1 MEPLGR
7 PTGRPCGEQPRG
19 GQPGGEQTGDERPSG
34 GRLQVPLG
42 DAVPDLPR
50 VPAAAGEDRLRR
62 VLGGNEL
69 SWLVDRV
76 RARIARGAPL
86 DGVVALSGATTAQ
99 RQAAGRLLGRPA
111 GHGSSLSVSLPAIE
125 LALREAGLAADL
137 RSAVETLTGAV
148 PDAVAERARFAQRRD
163 MALQA
168 AATCRHAAQEWFAA
182 WLAELSGDGT
192 LTRLLRAGRDDAL
205 AQAAAVL
212 DRLPAT
218 DLPLPVLAERATGDT
233 KALSGPPLPGLVLH
247 ALARREGTA
256 PPATRAGRRALW
268 EAAGVIV
275 DDLASQ
281 VLVLNVPASGAAL
294 GRWLT
299 ESAVLGV
306 PFRVTLHQLATMPVT
321 LDPGGLR
328 VCENPAVLRA
338 AAADLGPRC
347 EPLVCTEGIPSAA
360 CHRLL
365 SQASVLHWRA
375 DFDWTGLR
383 VVGAAIERY
392 GAVPWR
398 MGAGDYLDAA
408 AAGESETLK
417 GPSAASP
424 WDARLAA
431 EMRASGRAV
440 MEERLIP
447 LLLRDLDRGA
457 AGQFAR

>member
-1 MEPLGR
+1 M
-7 PTGRPCGEQPRG
+7 
-19 GQPGGEQTGDERPSG
+19 
-34 GRLQVPLG
+34 
-42 DAVPDLPR
+42 
-50 VPAAAGEDRLRR
+50 
-62 VLGGNEL
+62 
-69 SWLVDRV
+69 
-76 RARIARGAPL
+76 
-86 DGVVALSGATTAQ
+86 
-99 RQAAGRLLGRPA
+99 
-111 GHGSSLSVSLPAIE
+111 SVSLPAIE
-125 LALREAGLAADL
+125 LALRAAGLAADL
-137 RSAVETLTGAV
+137 RSAVETLTGSV

-163 MALQA
+163 A
-168 AATCRHAAQEWFAA
+168 
-182 WLAELSGDGT
+182 DP
-192 LTRLLRAGRDDAL
+192 AGIGNMPARGPGVVRGVAGGVVRWTARSPGCCGPADDDAL

-233 KALSGPPLPGLVLH
+233 KALSGPPLPGLVLR
-247 ALARREGTA
+247 ALARRQGTA
-256 PPATRAGRRALW
+256 PPATQAGRRALW

-281 VLVLNVPASGAAL
+281 VLVLDVPASGAAL

-299 ESAVLGV
+299 ESAGLGV
-306 PFRVTLHQLATMPVT
+306 PFRVTLHQLSLLCRSRWTYSAGCGYART
-321 LDPGGLR
+321 R
-328 VCENPAVLRA
+328 RCSA
-338 AAADLGPRC
+338 PRRRTSGRDC

-398 MGAGDYLDAA
+398 MAAGDYLDAA

-431 EMRASGRAV
+431 EMQASGRAV

-457 AGQFAR
+457 APTIRPPKMPH

>member
-1 MEPLGR
+1 M
-7 PTGRPCGEQPRG
+7 
-19 GQPGGEQTGDERPSG
+19 
-34 GRLQVPLG
+34 PLG

-50 VPAAAGEDRLRR
+50 VQAAADEDRLRR
-62 VLGGNEL
+62 VLGGSEL

-86 DGVVALSGATTAQ
+86 DGVVTLSGATTAQ

-111 GHGSSLSVSLPAIE
+111 GRGSSLSVSLPAVE
-125 LALREAGLAADL
+125 LALRAAGLAADL

-148 PDAVAERARFAQRRD
+148 PDMTAERARSAQRRD
-163 MALQA
+163 TALQA
-168 AATCRHAAQEWFAA
+168 AMGCRHGGQEWFAA
-182 WLAELSGDGT
+182 WLAELSADGT
-192 LTRLLRAGRDDAL
+192 LTRLLRAGRDGAL

-218 DLPLPVLAERATGDT
+218 ELPLPVLAERATGDT
-233 KALSGPPLPGLVLH
+233 KALSGPPLPGLVLR
-247 ALARREGTA
+247 ALARRQGMA
-256 PPATRAGRRALW
+256 PPATQARRRALW

-299 ESAVLGV
+299 ESAGLGM
-306 PFRVTLHQLATMPVT
+306 PFRVTLHQLTTMPVT
-321 LDPGGLR
+321 LGLGGLR

-417 GPSAASP
+417 GPPAASP
-424 WDARLAA
+424 WDAQLAA

-457 AGQFAR
+457 APTIRPLKVPF

>member
-1 MEPLGR
+1 M
-7 PTGRPCGEQPRG
+7 
-19 GQPGGEQTGDERPSG
+19 
-34 GRLQVPLG
+34 PLG

-62 VLGGNEL
+62 VLGGSEL

-76 RARIARGAPL
+76 RARIARGAPV
-86 DGVVALSGATTAQ
+86 DGVVTLSGATTAQ

-111 GHGSSLSVSLPAIE
+111 GQGSSLSVSLPAVE
-125 LALREAGLAADL
+125 LALRAAGLAADL

-148 PDAVAERARFAQRRD
+148 PDTTAQRARSAQRRD
-163 MALQA
+163 TALQA
-168 AATCRHAAQEWFAA
+168 AMGCRYGGQEWFAA

-192 LTRLLRAGRDDAL
+192 LTRLLGAGRDGAL

-218 DLPLPVLAERATGDT
+218 ELPLPVLAERATGDT
-233 KALSGPPLPGLVLH
+233 KALSVPPLPGLVLR
-247 ALARREGTA
+247 ALARRQGMA

-281 VLVLNVPASGAAL
+281 VLVLNVPARGAAL

-299 ESAVLGV
+299 ESAGLGV
-306 PFRVTLHQLATMPVT
+306 PFRVTLHQLTTMPVT
-321 LDPGGLR
+321 LGLGGLR

-365 SQASVLHWRA
+365 SQASVVHWRA

-398 MGAGDYLDAA
+398 MGAGDYLAAA

-457 AGQFAR
+457 APTIRPLKVPH

>member
-1 MEPLGR
+1 VSLADGPARLRPL
-7 PTGRPCGEQPRG
+7 
-19 GQPGGEQTGDERPSG
+19 
-34 GRLQVPLG
+34 
-42 DAVPDLPR
+42 AAPD
-50 VPAAAGEDRLRR
+50 EDRLRR
-62 VLGGNEL
+62 VLGGSEL
-69 SWLVDRV
+69 SWLVDRI
-76 RARIARGAPL
+76 RARIARGAQL
-86 DGVVALSGATTAQ
+86 DGVVTLSGAVPAQ

-111 GHGSSLSVSLPAIE
+111 GHGSSLSVSLPAVE
-125 LALREAGLAADL
+125 LALRAAGLAADL

-148 PDAVAERARFAQRRD
+148 PDVVAERAQFAQRRD
-163 MALQA
+163 TALQA
-168 AATCRHAAQEWFAA
+168 AMACRHAGREWFAA
-182 WLAELSGDGT
+182 WLTELSGDGT
-192 LTRLLRAGRDDAL
+192 LTRLLRAGRDEAL
-205 AQAAAVL
+205 AQAAGVL

-218 DLPLPVLAERATGDT
+218 ELPLPVLAERATGDT
-233 KALSGPPLPGLVLH
+233 KALSGPPLPGLVLR
-247 ALARREGTA
+247 ALAQRQGIA
-256 PPATRAGRRALW
+256 PPATQAGRRALW
-268 EAAGVIV
+268 EAAGIIV

-299 ESAVLGV
+299 ESAGLGV
-306 PFRVTLHQLATMPVT
+306 PFRVTLHQLTTMPVT
-321 LDPGGLR
+321 LDLGGLR

-365 SQASVLHWRA
+365 GQASALHWRA

-392 GAVPWR
+392 RAVPWR
-398 MGAGDYLDAA
+398 MAAGDYLDAA

-417 GPSAASP
+417 GPPVASP

-431 EMRASGRAV
+431 AMRASGRAV

-457 AGQFAR
+457 AATIRPPKAPR

>member
-1 MEPLGR
+1 M
-7 PTGRPCGEQPRG
+7 
-19 GQPGGEQTGDERPSG
+19 
-34 GRLQVPLG
+34 
-42 DAVPDLPR
+42 PDLPR

-256 PPATRAGRRALW
+256 PPATQAGRRALW

-299 ESAVLGV
+299 ESAGLGV
-306 PFRVTLHQLATMPVT
+306 PFRVTLHQLTTMPVT